1 MQNLNLPRDIVGCQV
16 DQLPAAGQERL
27 EALRGLDLAAQAG
40 LAIVEG
46 AVDVENGPMGQQSRN
61 LGGVAAALAVVAA
74 FQKPCNVGQVEGA
87 ICTVAS
93 M

>member
-1 MQNLNLPRDIVGCQV
+1 MGCQV
-16 DQLPAAGQERL
+16 DQPPAAGQERL
-27 EALRGLDLAAQAG
+27 EPLRGLDLAAQAG
-40 LAIVEG
+40 FAIVEG